1 MRRLAL
7 MLPLALLAAC
17 GETDTILPGTREPV
31 GQAQVVQVAKAR
43 GLKLGAPKAQ
53 AEWPQRRGGATRS
66 AGHGVLT
73 GLTPAFAVSIGASS
87 DRRHRITADPVVAG
101 GRVFAMDSQA
111 QVSAHSTAGAP
122 LWTRSLVPLLETQGQ
137 GGASG
142 LATADGVVYA
152 TSGYGELSA
161 LDAATGEVLW
171 VQDLGA
177 PGGAAPT
184 VAGGLVYVV
193 GADNT
198 AWAVARED
206 GRIAWT
212 STGVP
217 AAQSVAGG
225 AGVAVDRGVAVV
237 PFRGGEL
244 RGVFARGGVTRW
256 SNVVSGG
263 VSGRA
268 VAAVADF
275 TGDPV
280 ISGGRVY
287 AGSLAGQ
294 LAAVDLT
301 SGESLWHAPIAPRG
315 PVLVAG
321 RALFVMTDQGALTRV
336 DAGSGAVVWRTALP
350 AVEDGRRGRLIA
362 HYGPVLASGRL
373 LVVSSDG
380 MVRSFDPATGAM
392 TRTVELG
399 GAAVSGPALAGGA
412 LYVVTSDGML
422 RAFR

>member
-17 GETDTILPGTREPV
+17 GETDTFLPGKREPV
-31 GQAQVVQVAKAR
+31 GQAQAQVGKAR
-43 GLKLGAPKAQ
+43 ALRLGAAKTVAD
-53 AEWPQRRGGATRS
+53 WPQRRGSATRS
-66 AGHGVLT
+66 AGHGVVT
-73 GLTPAFAVSIGASS
+73 GLTPAFAVSIGEGS
-87 DRRHRITADPVVAG
+87 DRRHRITADPVVAD
-101 GRVFAMDSQA
+101 GRVFTMDSQA
-111 QVSAHSTAGAP
+111 LVSAHSTSGAP
-122 LWTRSLVPLLETQGQ
+122 LWTRSLVPLLEQQGQ

-142 LATADGVVYA
+142 LAAAGGVIYA

-161 LDAATGEVLW
+161 LDAATGDVLW

-184 VAGGLVYVV
+184 VAGDLVYVV

-198 AWAVARED
+198 AWAVEREA

-212 STGVP
+212 SAGVP
-217 AAQSVAGG
+217 ATQSVAGG
-225 AGVAVDRGVAVV
+225 AGIAVDRGVAVV

-244 RGVFARGGVTRW
+244 RGVFARGGLTRW

-268 VAAVADF
+268 IATVADF

-287 AGSLAGQ
+287 AGNLTGR
-294 LAAVDLT
+294 LAAVDVD
-301 SGESLWHAPIAPRG
+301 SGEQIWSAPITPRG
-315 PVLVAG
+315 PVWVAG
-321 RALFVMTDQGALTRV
+321 GALFVLTDQGALTRV

-350 AVEDGRRGRLIA
+350 AVEEGRRGGLVA
-362 HYGPVLASGRL
+362 HYGPVLASGQL

-380 MVRSFDPATGAM
+380 MVRGFDPGTGALV
-392 TRTVELG
+392 RAAALG
-399 GAAVSGPALAGGA
+399 GAAVSGPAVAGGA